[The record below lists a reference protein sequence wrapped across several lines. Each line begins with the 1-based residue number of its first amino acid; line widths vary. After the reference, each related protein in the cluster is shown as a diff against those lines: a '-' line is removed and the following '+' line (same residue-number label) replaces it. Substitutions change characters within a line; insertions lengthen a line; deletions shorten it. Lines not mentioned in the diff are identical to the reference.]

1 MGAVSTGRRRRGAV
15 LPGLLLVAVGVLLL
29 LNTTGAISFGIW
41 FELANYWPVLLA
53 LIGMEL
59 VLAQRAILIRVGAVV
74 LTLAVTVGAAWL
86 SMPEYDAAEPLRAA
100 YVEPLGAAETLHLK
114 MEFLG
119 GSVELSS
126 DTSGASSPTGLL
138 TADFESSPARVIR
151 EQSGTVVECLL
162 VSEGPFLRHSSVAS
176 DDKYTRRE
184 SRISFPVG
192 LADWRLMVSP
202 DVEVDIDIS
211 SGASD
216 LDLDLRGLNVRRLSI
231 EAGASDIRVQ
241 LPATAGQTNVDI
253 AAGVADIEIVVP
265 DDVAAKIDIA
275 APIGSVWVEPSRFM
289 YTGDGYQSPHYF
301 GAQNRVNIDIEAL
314 VADVTVR

>member
-15 LPGLLLVAVGVLLL
+15 LPGLLLVALGVLLL
-29 LNTTGAISFGIW
+29 LNTTGAVSFGIW

-59 VLAQRAILIRVGAVV
+59 VLAQQALLIRVGAAV
-74 LTLAVTVGAAWL
+74 LAIAVTVGAAWL
-86 SMPEYDAAEPLRAA
+86 SMPEYHPAEPLRAA
-100 YVEPLGAAETLHLK
+100 YVEPMGAAETLHLK

-119 GSVELSS
+119 GSVELTS
-126 DTSGASSPTGLL
+126 DTPGASSPASLF

-151 EQSGTVVECLL
+151 EQSGTVIEFLL
-162 VSEGPFLRHSSVAS
+162 VSEGPFLRHSS
-176 DDKYTRRE
+176 DDGYTRRE
-184 SRISFPVG
+184 SRVSFPVG

-202 DVEVDIDIS
+202 DVEVDIDIG
-211 SGASD
+211 SGASN

-241 LPATAGQTNVDI
+241 LPASAGQTNVDI

-265 DDVAAKIDIA
+265 DEVAAKIDIG
-275 APIGSVWVEPSRFM
+275 APIGSVWVEPQRFM
-289 YTGDGYQSPHYF
+289 DTGDGYQSPHYV
-301 GAQNRVNIDIEAL
+301 GASNRVSIDIEAL
-314 VADVTVR
+314 AADVTVR